1 MKKLYSILIFL
12 PLIVSVFAFS
22 ILPEQIP
29 AHFNLAGEVDR
40 WGSREEIFI
49 LPALVMVL
57 GLLFRWWI
65 EWTLRRQTQNSP
77 RALYAAGCAM
87 LAIFNGIFFVML
99 YTSFASADRMADPGR
114 AISSIVNILIGLSLI
129 PIGNIMPKV
138 KRNGVFGL
146 RTKWSMANDT
156 CWNLSQRFGGL
167 SFVVTGC
174 LIILGS
180 ILVSDPAWQSILM
193 ITLIL
198 LDTIFCI
205 LYSYQVYQKHGK
217 TD

>member
-1 MKKLYSILIFL
+1 MKKLYHLLTFL
-12 PLIVSVFAFS
+12 PLIVSLFS
-22 ILPEQIP
+22 FSLLPEQIP

-40 WGSREEIFI
+40 WGSRLEIFF
-49 LPALVMVL
+49 LPVLVVAL
-57 GLLFRWWI
+57 GLLFRRWI

-77 RALYAAGCAM
+77 RALYVAGCAM
-87 LAIFNGIFFVML
+87 LAVFNGIFFVML
-99 YTSFASADRMADPGR
+99 YTAFASVDRMAVPGE
-114 AISSIVNILIGLSLI
+114 AIMRITNLLVGLLLI
-129 PIGNIMPKV
+129 PMGNVMPKV
-138 KRNGVFGL
+138 KRNAVFGL

-174 LIILGS
+174 LIVLGS

-198 LDTIFCI
+198 LDTIFCVV
-205 LYSYQVYQKHGK
+205 YSYQVYRKYGK
-217 TD
+217 N

>member
-1 MKKLYSILIFL
+1 MKKLYHLLTFL
-12 PLIVSVFAFS
+12 PLIVSLFS
-22 ILPEQIP
+22 FSLLPEQIP

-40 WGSREEIFI
+40 WGSRLEIFF
-49 LPALVMVL
+49 LPVLVVAL
-57 GLLFRWWI
+57 GLLFRRWI

-77 RALYAAGCAM
+77 RALYVAGCAM
-87 LAIFNGIFFVML
+87 LAVFNGIFFVML
-99 YTSFASADRMADPGR
+99 YTAFASVDRMAVPGE
-114 AISSIVNILIGLSLI
+114 AIMRITNLLVGLLLI
-129 PIGNIMPKV
+129 PIGNVMPKV
-138 KRNGVFGL
+138 KRNAVFGL

-174 LIILGS
+174 LIVLGS

-198 LDTIFCI
+198 LDTIFCVV
-205 LYSYQVYQKHGK
+205 YSYQVYRKYGK
-217 TD
+217 N